1 MPNKYQTAGVILAA
15 GMSQRF
21 GPPKQLIKLKNKY
34 MLEWVL
40 DAALASRLDRVVL
53 VVGHEHQKI
62 IQTLEPKATHP
73 RLHIVTN
80 LRYRAGQSSSLQA
93 GLLEIQAQ
101 SSSVMFLLGD
111 QPMLKTATIDHMLD
125 RFRHSQKDICVPV
138 WMGKRGN
145 PTIFSRA
152 MYCNLMAIEGDIGAR
167 QIIRANPERIL
178 SIEMDDPLCFLD
190 IDSPKD
196 HEDVQRLLK

>member
-1 MPNKYQTAGVILAA
+1 MPDKNQTAGVILAA

-21 GPPKQLIKLKNKY
+21 GPPKQLVKLKNKY
-34 MLEWVL
+34 LIEWVL

-62 IQTLEPKATHP
+62 IQALGPKATHP
-73 RLHIVTN
+73 RLQVVTN
-80 LRYRAGQSSSLQA
+80 LRYRAGQSSSLQT
-93 GLLEIQAQ
+93 GLLEIQAR

-111 QPMLKTATIDHMLD
+111 QPMLKTATIDHILD
-125 RFRHSQKDICVPV
+125 RFRHSEKDICVPV
-138 WMGKRGN
+138 WKGKRGN

-167 QIIRANPERIL
+167 QIIRANPERVL
-178 SIEMDDPLCFLD
+178 SIKMDDPLSFLD
-190 IDSPKD
+190 IDSPQGY
-196 HEDVQRLLK
+196 EDVQRLLK